1 MQQHLTT
8 EKIPLRNNEFTQKIA
23 EEVRYLNRCYQ
34 CSMCSDGCP
43 VAYAMDYY
51 PNQIIHLVRLGLKDI
66 ALNSTTIWL
75 CASCETCATR
85 CPNEIDIV
93 RLMDTLR
100 EESVKSGVNNR
111 VSNILKFHQ
120 AFLDQIKKKGRID
133 EVSLMMSYEM
143 KSREFLSVPKI
154 KELMDMAMG
163 MFKKGKIKLPS
174 LKRHS
179 TGEIKSIYKKVFSR

>member
-1 MQQHLTT
+1 VQQQLTT
-8 EKIPLRNNEFTQKIA
+8 EKISLRNNEFTNKIA
-23 EEVRYLNRCYQ
+23 AEVRYLNRCYQ

-51 PNQIIHLVRLGLKDI
+51 PNQLIHLVRLGLKEKV
-66 ALNSTTIWL
+66 LNSTTIWL

-93 RLMDTLR
+93 RLMDILR
-100 EESVKSGVNNR
+100 EESVKAGVNSR

-133 EVSLMMSYEM
+133 EVSLMISYEM
-143 KSREFLSVPKI
+143 KSHEFLSVPKI
-154 KELMDMAMG
+154 KELANMAIG
-163 MFKKGKIKLPS
+163 MFKKGKIKIPS

-179 TGEIKSIYKKVFSR
+179 TGDIKSIYKKVFST

>member
-1 MQQHLTT
+1 MQQQLTT
-8 EKIPLRNNEFTQKIA
+8 EKIPLRNNEFTHKIA
-23 EEVRYLNRCYQ
+23 AEVRYLNRCYQ

-51 PNQIIHLVRLGLKDI
+51 PNQIIHLVRMGLKDKV
-66 ALNSTTIWL
+66 LNSTTIWL

-85 CPNEIDIV
+85 CPNEIEIV
-93 RLMDTLR
+93 RLMDILR
-100 EESVKSGVNNR
+100 EESIKAGVNSQ

-133 EVSLMMSYEM
+133 EVSLMISYEL

-154 KELMDMAMG
+154 KELADMAIG

-174 LKRHS
+174 IKKHS
-179 TGEIKSIYKKVFSR
+179 SSEIKAIYKKVFSR

>member
-1 MQQHLTT
+1 MQQQLTT

-23 EEVRYLNRCYQ
+23 AEVKYLNRCYQ

-51 PNQIIHLVRLGLKDI
+51 PNQIIHLVRLGLKDKV
-66 ALNSTTIWL
+66 LNSTTIWL

-85 CPNEIDIV
+85 CPNEIEIV
-93 RLMDTLR
+93 RLMDILR
-100 EESVKSGVNNR
+100 EESVKSGVNSR

-133 EVSLMMSYEM
+133 EVSLMISYEM
-143 KSREFLSVPKI
+143 KSREFLSIPKI
-154 KELMDMAMG
+154 KELSDMAIG
-163 MFKKGKIKLPS
+163 MFKKGKIKFPS

-179 TGEIKSIYKKVFSR
+179 TRDIKSIYKKVLSR

>member
-1 MQQHLTT
+1 VQQQLTT
-8 EKIPLRNNEFTQKIA
+8 EKIPLRNNEFTHKIA
-23 EEVRYLNRCYQ
+23 AEIRYLNRCYQ

-51 PNQIIHLVRLGLKDI
+51 PNQIIHLVRLGLKERV
-66 ALNSTTIWL
+66 LNSTTIWL

-85 CPNEIDIV
+85 CPNEIEIV

-100 EESVKSGVNNR
+100 EESIKAGVNSQ

-133 EVSLMMSYEM
+133 EVSLMISYEL
-143 KSREFLSVPKI
+143 KSREFLSVSKI
-154 KELMDMAMG
+154 KELTDMAIG

-174 LKRHS
+174 LKKHS
-179 TGEIKSIYKKVFSR
+179 TGEIKAIYKKVFSR